1 MNNIE
6 QIDTMLMNLTAWQST
21 TAFLSIRG
29 DIYISYTGKLEHY
42 DAGDSYMW
50 TLGQLH
56 FKSSDVD
63 TIDTLMDDNDEEVVK
78 CLIYLKE
85 DFQYLR

>member
-21 TAFLSIRG
+21 AVYLPIRG
-29 DIYISYTGKLEHY
+29 DVYISYRGKLEHY

-50 TLGQLH
+50 TIEQLH

-63 TIDTLMDDNDEEVVK
+63 DIHTLTYDDEDAECV
-78 CLIYLKE
+78 IYLKE